1 MKKFTIEVTETL
13 VRLVEVAAKDEE
25 GALKEVR
32 KQYNEEK
39 IVLDYSDFLEYDL
52 KIFDEK

>member
-13 VRLVEVAAKDEE
+13 VRLVEVVAKDEE

-39 IVLDYSDFLEYDL
+39 IVLDYSDFLEHDL
-52 KIFDEK
+52 KIFNEK

>member
-13 VRLVEVAAKDEE
+13 VRLVEVAAKDKE
-25 GALKEVR
+25 GALKEAR

-39 IVLDYSDFLEYDL
+39 IALDYSDFLEHDL
-52 KIFDEK
+52 KIFNEK

>member
-39 IVLDYSDFLEYDL
+39 IVLDYSDFLEHDL
-52 KIFDEK
+52 KIFNEK